1 MAAAAD
7 HHRLHSYRYP
17 YPYLISDY
25 VSTAI
30 LDHMND
36 VDPKGVYM
44 YVNRSVERDKSLK
57 N

>member
-7 HHRLHSYRYP
+7 HPRLHLYRYP

-30 LDHMND
+30 LDYINE
-36 VDPKGVYM
+36 VDLKGVYM
-44 YVNRSVERDKSLK
+44 YIFFTKSAIQLG
-57 N
+57 